1 MSTSDKLNNSS
12 RIISFNLKEIF
23 GYIIS
28 LTIGIALLIYT
39 FRGVSVSDVANEL
52 SNINYFYLVLFILI
66 IFLGTFLRA
75 LRWKFMIISFKEDV
89 KLKNLF
95 EATVIGYG
103 VNVLLPRLGEVAR
116 SLYLGSAEKISRSSV
131 LGTII
136 VERVYDLIF
145 LLLSV
150 LISIWLFGERLSE
163 KYPWIYNSFYVG
175 LIILAISFTALFLI
189 IRFQSKIILWVENF
203 LGLIKLDK
211 LSRATE
217 ITSKVIDGFNS
228 IKTKRNYWLTFLLS
242 PILWFTY
249 ALGSYIGLLA
259 LNMNKILP
267 VDLSSGLIIMSITTF
282 GIMIPIPGSTGSYH
296 AFCKSVLTMFL
307 GFNVKISLA
316 YAVLTHLLNTI
327 PFVVYSLIIIIRQ
340 GLKKSFAG
348 FQAN

>member
-1 MSTSDKLNNSS
+1 MSTSDKSNNSQ
-12 RIISFNLKEIF
+12 IISINPREIL
-23 GYIIS
+23 GYLIS
-28 LTIGIALLIYT
+28 LALGIGLLIYT
-39 FRGVSVSDVANEL
+39 FRGVSVNEVANEF
-52 SNINYFYLVLFILI
+52 SNINYFYLILFILV
-66 IFLGTFLRA
+66 IFMGTFLRA
-75 LRWKFMIISFKEDV
+75 LRWKYMIVTFKENV

-95 EATVIGYG
+95 EATVMGYG
-103 VNVLLPRLGEVAR
+103 VNVLFPRLGEIAR
-116 SLYLGSAEKISRSSV
+116 SLYLGSSEKISRSSV

-150 LISIWLFGERLSE
+150 LISIWLFGEKLSE
-163 KYPWIYNSFYVG
+163 KYPWIYNSIYFG
-175 LIILAISFTALFLI
+175 LLILGISFIALFLI
-189 IRFQSKIILWVENF
+189 IKFQSKIVLWVEKF
-203 LGLIKLDK
+203 LGLIKLNK
-211 LSRATE
+211 FSRATE

-228 IKTKRNYWLTFLLS
+228 IKTKQNYFLTFLLS

-249 ALGSYIGLLA
+249 AAGSYIGLLA
-259 LNMNKILP
+259 LNMHKILP

-307 GFNVKISLA
+307 GFDVKISLA

-327 PFVVYSLIIIIRQ
+327 PFVIYSFFIILKQ